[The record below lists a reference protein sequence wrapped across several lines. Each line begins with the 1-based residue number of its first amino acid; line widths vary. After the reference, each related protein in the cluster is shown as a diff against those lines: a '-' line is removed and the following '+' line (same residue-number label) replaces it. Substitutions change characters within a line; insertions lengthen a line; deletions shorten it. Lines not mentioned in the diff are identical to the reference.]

1 MFIFLYFFFDFEG
14 EDDFVRLDLFSVLL
28 EFMFVLVVLFEFF
41 VGVELVCEVLGVF
54 IVVDEFILLFLVDV
68 LVKSFF
74 IFELVR
80 ILVMVFIFLFMEL
93 KYFVLLDFLIL
104 EWFDLICFFRVVME
118 LKDWL

>member
-1 MFIFLYFFFDFEG
+1 MFILLYFFFDFEG

-93 KYFVLLDFLIL
+93 KYFILLDFLIL
-104 EWFDLICFFRVVME
+104 E
-118 LKDWL
+118 